1 MNIIKVFSVDMGGT
15 IEHKT
20 EWNNSD
26 TETEV
31 LLICSHMHNLT
42 KSWPESRRGTV
53 KEIEREGKARKGR
66 RKSGHDQLTT
76 SMEMS
81 QQNSLICSISMCQ

>member
-1 MNIIKVFSVDMGGT
+1 VNIIKVFSVDMGGT

-42 KSWPESRRGTV
+42 KSWPESRRQ
-53 KEIEREGKARKGR
+53 ERVEGRVDMINLQHLWKCHSKT
-66 RKSGHDQLTT
+66 H
-76 SMEMS
+76 
-81 QQNSLICSISMCQ
+81 